1 MKIMERMSA
10 RAKDAGGNRPILIVC
25 LGDSVTHG
33 CFELPEISTQLLESS
48 CRPWE
53 GFPMK
58 LQRKLTEL
66 YPRAA
71 PTVLNAG
78 VGGDNVEQMAKRLD
92 RDVLAFQPDLVV
104 FEVGLNDC
112 PGYQSAADVARFGE
126 QTGKIMDQILACGAE
141 LILLTPNAMCA
152 RLHEQA
158 PKDEAWRGFY
168 ERVVQLQTGGV
179 MTQYVA
185 EAKRQAQ
192 LRGVPVADAYARWE
206 SMRSHGVDITSL
218 LANRVNHPMPQM
230 HDLFVEEI
238 VRAMQLN

>member
-1 MKIMERMSA
+1 MKIMERMAA
-10 RAKDAGGNRPILIVC
+10 RAKDTGANRPILIAC

-58 LQRKLTEL
+58 LQRRLTEL
-66 YPRAA
+66 YPLAA

-78 VGGDNVEQMAKRLD
+78 VGGDNAAQMAKRLE
-92 RDVLAFQPDLVV
+92 RDVLAFRPDLVIL
-104 FEVGLNDC
+104 EVGLNDC
-112 PGYQSAADVARFGE
+112 PGYESDADVVRFGE
-126 QTGKIMDQILACGAE
+126 KVSEIMDKILDTGAE

-158 PKDEAWRGFY
+158 PNEENWRSFY
-168 ERVVQLQTGGV
+168 ERVVKLQTGGV
-179 MTQYVA
+179 MTKYVD
-185 EAKRQAQ
+185 EAKLQAQ
-192 LRGVPVADAYARWE
+192 MRGVPVADAYARWE
-206 SMRSHGVDITSL
+206 QMRSQGIDTTSL
-218 LANRVNHPMPQM
+218 LANRVNHPKPQM

-238 VRAMQLN
+238 IRTMQMY

>member
-10 RAKDAGGNRPILIVC
+10 RAKDTGGNRPILIVC

-66 YPRAA
+66 YPLAA

-78 VGGDNVEQMAKRLD
+78 VGGDNADQMSKRLD

-104 FEVGLNDC
+104 LEVGLNDC
-112 PGYQSAADVARFGE
+112 PGYQSETDVARFGE
-126 QTGKIMDQILACGAE
+126 QTGKIMDRILASGAE
-141 LILLTPNAMCA
+141 MILLTPNAMCA

-179 MTQYVA
+179 MTQYVD

-206 SMRSHGVDITSL
+206 SMRSQGVDTTSL